1 MPIPAPAPE
10 RGFPRACAPP
20 KTIADFRKGNRAAFK
35 GVFCEFNLLCRK
47 LEIFGAE
54 LAQRPDMAVLRRQS
68 VEHVFG
74 TLKESGHGSFLM
86 KGLEKARA
94 EFSLRA
100 LACSM
105 RRALSVSLKMKALA

>member
-1 MPIPAPAPE
+1 MREPNQ
-10 RGFPRACAPP
+10 RNVHTSCRSLRQRRS
-20 KTIADFRKGNRAAFK
+20 ADFPEPVRPPRPK
-35 GVFCEFNLLCRK
+35 GVFWEFNLLCRK

-86 KGLEKARA
+86 KGLGIACA

-100 LACSM
+100 LNCSM
-105 RRALSVSLKMKALA
+105 RRALCVSLKMKALA